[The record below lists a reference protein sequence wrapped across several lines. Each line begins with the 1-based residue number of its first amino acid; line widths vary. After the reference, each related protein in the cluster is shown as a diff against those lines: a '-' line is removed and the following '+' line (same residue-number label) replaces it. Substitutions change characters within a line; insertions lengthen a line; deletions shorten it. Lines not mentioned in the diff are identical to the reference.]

1 MAIEKTSGA
10 VVYRV
15 QDGQL
20 EYLLLQS
27 TNRGN
32 FWGFPKGHV
41 EGAEDLITTATRE
54 IKEETGLTLHSVT
67 LCGVKQFYMADKQTR
82 YLVFLYRSNDFSGE
96 LQSSNEGEV
105 YWLDRDELERQTL
118 AHGFDTMIPI
128 FENPNLSENFHQ
140 KIDGK
145 WQVENK

>member
-1 MAIEKTSGA
+1 MLFKADPLTIEGEDKLTTIRKENEIMAIEKTSGA

-41 EGAEDLITTATRE
+41 EGAEDLITTATQAQRDHE
-54 IKEETGLTLHSVT
+54 IIH
-67 LCGVKQFYMADKQTR
+67 TR
-82 YLVFLYRSNDFSGE
+82 NFRVQPQAIMGSGI
-96 LQSSNEGEV
+96 V
-105 YWLDRDELERQTL
+105 D
-118 AHGFDTMIPI
+118 
-128 FENPNLSENFHQ
+128 
-140 KIDGK
+140 
-145 WQVENK
+145 